1 MSPKLYA
8 SACTEPSHVISPSRN
23 NKEGRPRPKLRR
35 TSFSEAVSLEEKGS
49 SKTTQSI
56 QGNIFR
62 K

>member
-8 SACTEPSHVISPSRN
+8 SACTEPSDVISPSRN
-23 NKEGRPRPKLRR
+23 NKEDRPRPKLRR
-35 TSFSEAVSLEEKGS
+35 TSFSEVSLEEKGS
-49 SKTTQSI
+49 FKTTQSI